1 MKVKGIHAAPA
12 LIIVISALIVS
23 ANYLDISKISGGVNP
38 YLTVMALEI
47 ACIGLPAGFFCILRG
62 TKYKDRLNLKLPK
75 VKHAAFSLYSLLLI
89 VSGSIA
95 LSLLLYWLMPES
107 FAASATTGLQGSV
120 EMTGMTDSLYA
131 ALAFGVLP
139 AILEEFLFRGVIMA
153 EYSPYGGGVAVVFSS
168 LLFSFM
174 HFAPVRLPIYIFTG
188 IILALTACATRS
200 VIVTAVIHA
209 VYNVFTL
216 YFEKYVYKIAAKQSG
231 GMILLTFIVV
241 TVLLISAILFFG
253 RAEKLY
259 RALGRENAPSPLRLK
274 KNTGDAPP
282 LLAALL
288 SPTFLLMAV
297 FFAAASFFF

>member
-1 MKVKGIHAAPA
+1 
-12 LIIVISALIVS
+12 
-23 ANYLDISKISGGVNP
+23 
-38 YLTVMALEI
+38 
-47 ACIGLPAGFFCILRG
+47 
-62 TKYKDRLNLKLPK
+62 
-75 VKHAAFSLYSLLLI
+75 
-89 VSGSIA
+89 
-95 LSLLLYWLMPES
+95 MPES

-241 TVLLISAILFFG
+241 TVLLLSASLFFG
-253 RAEKLY
+253 RAERIY
-259 RALGRENAPSPLRLK
+259 RGMGDDNAPSPMRLTK
-274 KNTGDAPP
+274 KPSDPP
-282 LLAALL
+282 RFLAALL
-288 SPTFLLMAV
+288 SPTFLLFFV
-297 FFAAASFFF
+297 FYIIASFVL